1 MHLLIP
7 SLAVAFSA
15 WIQGSVGF
23 GYALLSA
30 PLLALVAPEL
40 VPGPV
45 MVSSFVLSAASGY
58 RERQHIDRRG
68 VGLGIAGRA
77 PGSLVGAF
85 ALAWLPPPTMTL
97 VFGAV
102 VLLAVVM
109 SISGWR
115 VTRTAP
121 TLVATG
127 VLSGVMGTLTS
138 IGGPPFALVYQ
149 DADGPTLRATLNTYF
164 AFGNLTSIAALALA
178 QRFGSAELARG
189 TLLMPATLVGLLL
202 SNATR
207 RWIDRGRTR
216 GAVLAVATLSALGVL
231 LKAVFR

>member
-1 MHLLIP
+1 VHLIVP

-15 WIQGSVGF
+15 WIQSSVGF

-40 VPGPV
+40 VPGSV
-45 MVSSFVLSAASGY
+45 MVSAFVLAAATGY
-58 RERQHIDRRG
+58 RERGHIDRRG
-68 VGLGIAGRA
+68 VVLGITGRV

-85 ALAWLPPPTMTL
+85 ALAGLPPQAMAM
-97 VFGAV
+97 VFGGV
-102 VLLAVVM
+102 VLLAIVM
-109 SISGWR
+109 SVSGWR
-115 VTRTAP
+115 VSRAAP
-121 TLVATG
+121 SLIATG

-164 AFGNLTSIAALALA
+164 ALGNLTSIAALVLA
-178 QRFGSAELARG
+178 NRFGSAELVRG
-189 TLLMPATLVGLLL
+189 ALLMPATLVGLAL
-202 SNATR
+202 SNTTR

-231 LKAVFR
+231 LKAVFC

>member
-1 MHLLIP
+1 MHLILP
-7 SLAVAFSA
+7 WLAVAFSA

-45 MVSSFVLSAASGY
+45 MVSSFVLSAASGF

-68 VGLGIAGRA
+68 VALGIAGRA
-77 PGSLVGAF
+77 PGSLLGAF
-85 ALAWLPPPTMTL
+85 ALAWLSPETMNL

-109 SISGWR
+109 SVSGWR
-115 VTRTAP
+115 VARTAP
-121 TLVATG
+121 ALVATG
-127 VLSGVMGTLTS
+127 LLSGVMGTLTS

-149 DADGPTLRATLNTYF
+149 DAEGPVLRATLNSYF
-164 AFGNLTSIAALALA
+164 ALGNLASIAALMLA
-178 QRFGSAELARG
+178 QRFGAAEFARG
-189 TLLMPATLVGLLL
+189 ALLLPATLVGLLL

-207 RWIDRGRTR
+207 RWLDRGRTR

-231 LKAVFR
+231 IKTAFR